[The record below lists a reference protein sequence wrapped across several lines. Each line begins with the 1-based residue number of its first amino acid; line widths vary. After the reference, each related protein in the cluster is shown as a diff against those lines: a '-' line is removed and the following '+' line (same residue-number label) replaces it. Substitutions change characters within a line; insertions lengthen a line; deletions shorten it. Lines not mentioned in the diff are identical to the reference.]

1 MQYVNLKEAK
11 KVKNL
16 FYKLFLEKT
25 EDTKLQFFRYLFV
38 GGFAAVVNIG
48 SLFIFKELLNIHYLI
63 ANIIGFILGLITNY
77 ILSKWLVFSK
87 ENDLNPV
94 LEFITYAIIGV
105 LGLGFDT
112 LFMWLFTSIAGLYY
126 MLSKIISTG
135 LVFIWNFIFLS
146 VSFAY
151 RSICFPAGNGIPSFT
166 PIRSI
171 SCPALISSVP
181 PIIEL
186 SKLYPLY
193 LVFNIS
199 VVPPDK

>member
-105 LGLGFDT
+105 FGLGFDT
-112 LFMWLFTSIAGLYY
+112 LFIWLFTSIAGLYY

-135 LVFIWNFIFLS
+135 LVFIWNFCKKS
-146 VSFAY
+146 Y
-151 RSICFPAGNGIPSFT
+151 ICSN
-166 PIRSI
+166 R
-171 SCPALISSVP
+171 
-181 PIIEL
+181 
-186 SKLYPLY
+186 
-193 LVFNIS
+193 
-199 VVPPDK
+199 